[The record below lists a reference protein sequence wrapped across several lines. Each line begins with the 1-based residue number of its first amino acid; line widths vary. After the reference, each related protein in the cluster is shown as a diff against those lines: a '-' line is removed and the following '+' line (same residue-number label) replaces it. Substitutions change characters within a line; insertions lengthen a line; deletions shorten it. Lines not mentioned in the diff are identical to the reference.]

1 MLNDAERNVEAQ
13 QLNGVVYTG
22 RIVEQWFFRVFHYP
36 LCIGKVIIDCGNPV
50 LNEPLLWK
58 HCSVTVGL

>member
-36 LCIGKVIIDCGNPV
+36 YVLGK
-50 LNEPLLWK
+50 
-58 HCSVTVGL
+58 S